1 MPKGWLGDN
10 IGYPSPK
17 WVCVWVCTCRSGGGD
32 RERAPVGVALEL
44 GEGVLRSDVHDFVV
58 VEVVGTVDVSIDVGV
73 APLLRED

>member
-1 MPKGWLGDN
+1 M
-10 IGYPSPK
+10 
-17 WVCVWVCTCRSGGGD
+17 
-32 RERAPVGVALEL
+32 GVALEL